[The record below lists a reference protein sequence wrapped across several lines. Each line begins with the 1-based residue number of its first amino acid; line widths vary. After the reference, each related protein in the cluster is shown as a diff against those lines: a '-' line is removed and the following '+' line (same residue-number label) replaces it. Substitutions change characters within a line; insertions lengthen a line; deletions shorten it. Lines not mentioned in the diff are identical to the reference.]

1 MQFIRGFVGDIRKC
15 ARVFAKTRR
24 WWIRS
29 SKTMRYISAS
39 ILTMFIVIFLLFV
52 GFETSNV
59 LSTTYQYGVQARKN
73 ALIEKNKNNCAGSEN
88 NSNRRSL
95 NNNINN
101 TSKNKSYKYC
111 NKSSLKKTNGK
122 SDFWKYPTGGAYP
135 NLTGIKV
142 SDLHIDVNLKKQRV
156 YIIAKGK
163 TVYSMIMSSGIKDST
178 PHGDY
183 HIDGMRNKHFYNQNE
198 KVGADYWVG
207 FIDAEYLFHSVPT
220 NYNFGEYIASE
231 GMKLGKPAS
240 HGCVRLSVADA
251 KWFYENIPDGTSV
264 HIG

>member
-1 MQFIRGFVGDIRKC
+1 MQFIRGFVSDIRKC
-15 ARVFAKTRR
+15 ARVFAKVRR

-39 ILTMFIVIFLLFV
+39 ILAMLIVIFLLFV

-73 ALIEKNKNNCAGSEN
+73 ALIEKIKNNCGGIKN
-88 NSNRRSL
+88 NSNRRNL
-95 NNNINN
+95 NNI
-101 TSKNKSYKYC
+101 YKYC
-111 NKSSLKKTNGK
+111 NKSSSKKANDK

-135 NLTGIKV
+135 NLTGMKV

-163 TVYSMIMSSGIKDST
+163 TVYSMIMSSGINDST

-183 HIDGMRNKHFYNQNE
+183 HINGMRNKHFYNQNE

-220 NYNFGEYIASE
+220 NHKFGNYIRSE

>member
-1 MQFIRGFVGDIRKC
+1 MQFIRDFVSDIRKC
-15 ARVFAKTRR
+15 ARVFAKVRR

-29 SKTMRYISAS
+29 SKTMRYIYAS
-39 ILTMFIVIFLLFV
+39 ILAMLIVIFLLFV

-73 ALIEKNKNNCAGSEN
+73 ALIEKIKNNCGGIKN
-88 NSNRRSL
+88 NSNRRNL
-95 NNNINN
+95 NNI
-101 TSKNKSYKYC
+101 YKYC
-111 NKSSLKKTNGK
+111 NKSSSKKANAK
-122 SDFWKYPTGGAYP
+122 SDFWKYPTGGACP

-163 TVYSMIMSSGIKDST
+163 TVYSMIMSSGINDST

-183 HIDGMRNKHFYNQNE
+183 HINGMRNKHFYNQNE

-220 NYNFGEYIASE
+220 NHEFGNYIRSE

>member
-1 MQFIRGFVGDIRKC
+1 MQFIRGFVSDIRKC
-15 ARVFAKTRR
+15 ARVFAKVRR
-24 WWIRS
+24 WWICS

-39 ILTMFIVIFLLFV
+39 IFAMLIVIFLLFV

-73 ALIEKNKNNCAGSEN
+73 ALIEKIKNNCSGIKN
-88 NSNRRSL
+88 NSNRKNL
-95 NNNINN
+95 NNI
-101 TSKNKSYKYC
+101 YKYC
-111 NKSSLKKTNGK
+111 NKSSSKKANAK

-163 TVYSMIMSSGIKDST
+163 TVYSMIMSSGINDST

-183 HIDGMRNKHFYNQNE
+183 HINGMRNKHFYNQNE

-220 NYNFGEYIASE
+220 NHEFGNYIRSE

>member
-1 MQFIRGFVGDIRKC
+1 MQFIRDFVSDIRKC
-15 ARVFAKTRR
+15 ARFFAKMRR

-39 ILTMFIVIFLLFV
+39 ILAILIVIFLLFV

-73 ALIEKNKNNCAGSEN
+73 ALIEKIKNNCGGSEN
-88 NSNRRSL
+88 SSKRKNL
-95 NNNINN
+95 NNI
-101 TSKNKSYKYC
+101 YKYC
-111 NKSSLKKTNGK
+111 NKNSSKKANAK

-135 NLTGIKV
+135 NLTGINV

-163 TVYSMIMSSGIKDST
+163 TVYSMIMSSGINDST

-183 HIDGMRNKHFYNQNE
+183 HINGMRNKHFYNQNE

-220 NYNFGEYIASE
+220 NHKFGNYIRSE